1 MSEPILSASG
11 LTETPETAETTNQA
25 FLEAIFGPCD
35 PAADVRPLLCAKHG
49 DPDNKKAGWSPQP
62 WGATPPENPDLN
74 WYVQPSTFAS
84 VNGTW
89 RAQKAAAV
97 AVHAVMLDDVG
108 TKVPMARLT
117 ACRPS
122 WLLETSP
129 GNFQAGYIFST
140 PIDDRKQAD
149 ALKAALIDADLCDA
163 GASGGTARWMR
174 LPVGINGKAKHAQDG
189 QPWRCRLAEWHPERR
204 YSMDEL
210 IERLELTPPAAPGRP
225 KRQKRQ
231 KKAKVTGE
239 RLAELMDQNADNVHI
254 PRAAENPVLAALA
267 QRGLYKRPLGD
278 GKHDITCPWV
288 HEHTDGIDHGTAYF
302 EPTDLYPIGGFK
314 CQHSHG
320 TDKRM
325 GALLEFLSVTPAQ
338 AKHKPMIRVAAGE
351 LSRVVDAAEKELGA
365 SGRYYQRG
373 NLVVRVLTDP
383 GTQATAIKPV
393 TGNALTRALSECAN
407 WERYDARSEDF
418 VPTDPP
424 ARHTSVLFDAEAYNH
439 LPVLQ
444 GIARQP
450 YLRAD
455 GSLMTGAGFDA
466 ASGMF
471 GAFDVR
477 EFHVPAAPTKADARR
492 ALGELT
498 ELLGEFSFA
507 SDNAR
512 SAALAAMLT
521 AVVRASL
528 PVAPL
533 FHALAPQIAS
543 GKTYLLSIVAA
554 LAGPGTVSAYAFPT
568 NDEECS
574 KLLLAALLEGPA
586 VVMFDNLTSD
596 LIPFKSL
603 CSALTSE
610 QLTGRVLGVSKTAT
624 VNTRA
629 LLLSSG
635 NNVGPVGD
643 MTRRTVTIA
652 LDPRCETPATRQFN
666 GDPLA
671 EVQARRAHYVSL
683 ALTVV
688 RAYLHAGAPAV
699 AADGKPLQPLGSY
712 GAWSRLVRA
721 PLVWLGQA
729 DPAFPVFERMA
740 DDPDRET
747 QGRLLLALQKR
758 FGKTPIAVRDI
769 VAAVEA
775 FPRDVELAEVVREIA
790 EEHGIINRR
799 RLGRWLARHQDRI
812 VNGMKLARA
821 SKTGGSERWQ
831 VVMVVPVVTSSRPDE
846 SVSAPENAEVDA

>member
-1 MSEPILSASG
+1 MDELTLSADRPTQT
-11 LTETPETAETTNQA
+11 LETTITTNQA

-35 PAADVRPLLCAKHG
+35 PAAAARPILCAKPG
-49 DPDNKKAGWSPQP
+49 DPDKAGWTPQA
-62 WGATPPENPDLN
+62 WVTDVPENPELN
-74 WYVQPSTFAS
+74 WYAQPATFAS
-84 VNGTW
+84 TGGKW

-108 TKVPMARLT
+108 VKVPVDRLT
-117 ACRPS
+117 ACPPS

-129 GNFQAGYIFST
+129 GNHQAGYIFTT
-140 PIDDRKQAD
+140 PLTDLKQAD
-149 ALKAALIDADLCDA
+149 ALKKALIAAGLCDS
-163 GASGGTARWMR
+163 GASGGAARWMR
-174 LPVGINGKAKHAQDG
+174 LPVAVNGKLKHAQADG
-189 QPWRCRLAEWHPERR
+189 QPWRCRLVEWHPERR
-204 YSMDEL
+204 YSVEEL
-210 IERLELTPPAAPGRP
+210 VERLELTPPAPPGRP
-225 KRQKRQ
+225 KRE

-239 RLAELMDQNADNVHI
+239 RLAELIDQNADNVHI
-254 PRAAENPVLAALA
+254 PRAAENPVLAALV

-320 TDKRM
+320 TGKRM

-338 AKHKPMIRVAAGE
+338 AKHKPLIRVAPGE
-351 LSRVVDAAEKELGA
+351 LSRVVDAAERELA
-365 SGRYYQRG
+365 NSGRYYQRG
-373 NLVVRVLTDP
+373 SLIVRVLTDP
-383 GTQATAIKPV
+383 GTHETHIKPV
-393 TGNALTRALSECAN
+393 SGNALTRALSESAN
-407 WERYDARSEDF
+407 WERYDARSEDY

-424 ARHTSVLFDAEAYNH
+424 ARHANVLFDAEVYNH

-455 GSLMTGAGFDA
+455 GSLMTGAGFDT

-477 EFHVPAAPTKADARR
+477 EFNVPAAPTKADAER
-492 ALGELT
+492 ALSELT
-498 ELLGEFSFA
+498 GLLSEFSFA
-507 SDNAR
+507 NDTAR
-512 SAALAAMLT
+512 SAGLAAMLT

-574 KLLLAALLEGPA
+574 KLLLSALLEGPA

-610 QLTGRVLGVSKTAT
+610 QLTGRILGVSKTAT

-629 LLLSSG
+629 LMLSSG

-652 LDPRCETPATRQFN
+652 LDPQCETPATRQFK
-666 GDPLA
+666 GDPLTV
-671 EVQARRAHYVSL
+671 VQQRRAHYVSL
-683 ALTVV
+683 ALTIV

-699 AADGKPLQPLGSY
+699 TIDGKLLQPLGSY
-712 GAWSRLVRA
+712 GEWSRLVRS
-721 PLVWLGQA
+721 PLVWLGQP

-747 QGRLLLALQKR
+747 LGRLLHAWQ
-758 FGKTPIAVRDI
+758 GKFSTVPTAVREI

-775 FPRDVELAEVVREIA
+775 FAPEAELTEVVREIA
-790 EEHGIINRR
+790 EERGVINRR
-799 RLGRWLARHQDRI
+799 RLGRWISRHQGRI
-812 VNGMKLARA
+812 VNGIKLVRA

-831 VVMVVPVVTSSRPDE
+831 LVVMGVSVVSASRPVE
-846 SVSAPENAEVDA
+846 SVRETAEVEL

>member
-1 MSEPILSASG
+1 MSEATLSASG
-11 LTETPETAETTNQA
+11 LTQTHETAETTNQA
-25 FLEAIFGPCD
+25 FLEAIFGLCN

-49 DPDNKKAGWSPQP
+49 DPDNKKAGWAPQP
-62 WGATPPENPDLN
+62 WGETRPENPDLN

-84 VNGTW
+84 IDGKW
-89 RAQKAAAV
+89 RAQKAAVV

-108 TKVPMARLT
+108 TKVPLVRLT
-117 ACRPS
+117 ACPPS

-140 PIDDRKQAD
+140 PIDDAKQAD
-149 ALKAALIDADLCDA
+149 ALKAALIDADLCDS

-174 LPVGINGKAKHAQDG
+174 LPIGINGKAKYAQDG
-189 QPWRCRLAEWHPERR
+189 QPWRCRLTEWHPERR

-210 IERLELTPPAAPGRP
+210 IERLELTPPVPPGRP
-225 KRQKRQ
+225 KRQK
-231 KKAKVTGE
+231 KTKVTGE
-239 RLAELMDQNADNVHI
+239 RLAELIDQNADNVHI

-278 GKHDITCPWV
+278 GKHDVTCPWA
-288 HEHTDGIDHGTAYF
+288 HEHTDGIDHGSAYF
-302 EPTDLYPIGGFK
+302 EPSDLYPIGGFK

-320 TDKRM
+320 AVKRM

-338 AKHKPMIRVAAGE
+338 AKHKPVIRVSAGE
-351 LSRVVDAAEKELGA
+351 LHRVVDAAERELSA

-373 NLVVRVLTDP
+373 NLIVRVLTDP

-393 TGNALTRALSECAN
+393 TGNALTRALSESAN
-407 WERYDARSEDF
+407 WERYDARSGDF

-424 ARHTSVLFDAEAYNH
+424 ARHTNVLFDAEVYNH

-471 GAFDVR
+471 GAFNVR
-477 EFHVPAAPTKADARR
+477 EFHVPAAPTKADAQR
-492 ALGELT
+492 ALAELT
-498 ELLGEFSFA
+498 ALLGEFSFA

-574 KLLLAALLEGPA
+574 KLLLSALLEGPA

-610 QLTGRVLGVSKTAT
+610 QLTGRILGVSKTAT

-629 LLLSSG
+629 LMLSSG

-652 LDPRCETPATRQFN
+652 LDPQCETPATRQFT
-666 GDPLA
+666 GDPLV
-671 EVQARRAHYVSL
+671 EVQKRRAHYVSL

-688 RAYLHAGAPAV
+688 LAYLQAGAPTVAV
-699 AADGKPLQPLGSY
+699 DGKPLHPLGSY
-712 GAWSRLVRA
+712 GEWTRLVRA

-729 DPAFPVFERMA
+729 DPAAPVFERMA
-740 DDPDRET
+740 DDPDREMLD
-747 QGRLLLALQKR
+747 RLLHAWQAR
-758 FGKTPIAVRDI
+758 FGKAPVAVREI
-769 VAAVEA
+769 VATVDA
-775 FPRDVELAEVVREIA
+775 FVPDVELAEVVREIA
-790 EEHGIINRR
+790 EERGVINRR
-799 RLGRWLARHQDRI
+799 RLGRWIARHQGRI
-812 VNGMKLARA
+812 VNGVKLVRA
-821 SKTGGSERWQ
+821 SKSSGSERWQ
-831 VVMVVPVVTSSRPDE
+831 VVMVVPVVSSSRPDE
-846 SVSAPENAEVDA
+846 SVITPENAEVEA

>member
-1 MSEPILSASG
+1 MSEPTLSASG
-11 LTETPETAETTNQA
+11 LTQTPETAETTNQA
-25 FLEAIFGPCD
+25 FLEAIFGRCN

-49 DPDNKKAGWSPQP
+49 DPDNKKAGWAPQP
-62 WGATPPENPDLN
+62 WGETRPENPDLN
-74 WYVQPSTFAS
+74 WYVQPSTFARID
-84 VNGTW
+84 GKW
-89 RAQKAAAV
+89 RAQKAAVV

-108 TKVPMARLT
+108 TKVPLVRLT
-117 ACRPS
+117 ACPPS

-140 PIDDRKQAD
+140 PIDDAKQAD
-149 ALKAALIDADLCDA
+149 ALKEALIDADLCDS
-163 GASGGTARWMR
+163 GASGGAARWMR
-174 LPVGINGKAKHAQDG
+174 LPVGINGKAKYVQSDG
-189 QPWRCRLAEWHPERR
+189 TPWRCHLSEWHPERR

-210 IERLELTPPAAPGRP
+210 IERLELTPPAPPGRP
-225 KRQKRQ
+225 KRQK
-231 KKAKVTGE
+231 KSKVTGE
-239 RLAELMDQNADNVHI
+239 RLAELIDQSADTVHI

-267 QRGLYKRPLGD
+267 QRGLYKRPLGS
-278 GKHDITCPWV
+278 GKHDMTCPWA
-288 HEHTDGIDHGTAYF
+288 HEHTDGIDHGSAYF

-320 TDKRM
+320 DKKRM
-325 GALLEFLSVTPAQ
+325 GALLEFLGVTPAQ
-338 AKHKPMIRVAAGE
+338 AKHKAVIRVSAGE
-351 LSRVVDAAEKELGA
+351 LDRVVDAAERELAA

-373 NLVVRVLTDP
+373 NLIVRVLTDP
-383 GTQATAIKPV
+383 GSQETRIKPL

-407 WERYDARSEDF
+407 WERYDGRTGDF
-418 VPTDPP
+418 VPSDPP

-455 GSLMTGAGFDA
+455 GSLMTEAGFDA

-477 EFHVPAAPTKADARR
+477 EFRVPQAPTKADAQR
-492 ALGELT
+492 ALAELNG
-498 ELLGEFSFA
+498 LLSEFAFA
-507 SDNAR
+507 NATAC

-521 AVVRASL
+521 AVVRPTL
-528 PVAPL
+528 PVAPM

-543 GKTYLLSIVAA
+543 GKTYLLSMVAA

-568 NDEECS
+568 KDEECS
-574 KLLLAALLEGPA
+574 KLLLSALLEGPA

-610 QLTGRVLGVSKTAT
+610 QLTDRILGVSKTAT
-624 VNTRA
+624 VNTRS
-629 LLLSSG
+629 LMLSSG

-652 LDPRCETPATRQFN
+652 LDPQCETPAARQFN

-671 EVQARRAHYVSL
+671 KVQSCRAHYVSL

-688 RAYLHAGAPAV
+688 LAYLHAGAPAV
-699 AADGKPLQPLGSY
+699 AVDGKPLQPLGSY
-712 GAWSRLVRA
+712 AQWTRLVRS
-721 PLVWLGQA
+721 PLVWLGQP
-729 DPAFPVFERMA
+729 DPAVPVFDRMA

-747 QGRLLLALQKR
+747 LGRLLQAWHAR
-758 FGKTPIAVRDI
+758 FGKSATAVREV
-769 VAAVEA
+769 VAAVDA
-775 FPRDVELAEVVREIA
+775 IVPDPELAEVVRDVS
-790 EEHGIINRR
+790 EERGVINRR
-799 RLGRWLARHQDRI
+799 RLGRWLARHQGRLVD
-812 VNGMKLARA
+812 GMKLVRA
-821 SKTGGSERWQ
+821 SRISGSERWQ
-831 VVMVVPVVTSSRPDE
+831 VVMGVPAVSRSRPEE
-846 SVSAPENAEVDA
+846 SVHAQENAEVEA